1 MTRKALALVLLMFV
15 SSSLWAQSQVDGT
28 WDFSMNSPM
37 GAVSAKVIMKSE
49 GSRLTGEFD
58 LGGGRK
64 WPIEEGTIDG
74 SNIALSITR
83 DGASMTYEMSA
94 SIEGDS
100 IEGIASAMGTT
111 VDWSMTRG
119 N

>member
-1 MTRKALALVLLMFV
+1 MTGRVLALVLFMFA

-37 GAVSAKVIMKSE
+37 GSASAKVIMKSE

-64 WPIEEGTIDG
+64 WPIEDGTIDG
-74 SNIALSITR
+74 SNIAFSITR
-83 DGASMTYEMSA
+83 DGASMTYEMSGT
-94 SIEGDS
+94 IEGDS
-100 IEGIASAMGTT
+100 IKGVASAMGTT
-111 VDWSMTRG
+111 IDWSMTRE